1 MENMSIDFAKLYEL
15 VLVYGVQLLTGVAIF
30 FIGRWASK
38 IATRFARAGM
48 EKAKLDKTLVSFVGN
63 LLYYALLGFTII
75 AAMGQMG
82 IETTSFAAAIAA
94 AGLAV
99 GLALQGSLSNFAS
112 GVMIVLF
119 RPFKVGD
126 FIEAAGATGTVD
138 GLNILSTT
146 LKTPDNKI
154 VIVPNKNIMGGN
166 ITNFSARD
174 TRRID
179 LVFSIGYDDDIKA
192 AKKIIEKTVKADKR
206 VLDDPAPMI
215 AVMELAANSVD
226 FAVRPWVKS
235 SDLWA
240 TRCDLIEAIKLEFD
254 KAGISIPFPQR
265 DVHIYEAAKKPAA
278 KSTAKPSAKAK
289 TKKAA

>member
-1 MENMSIDFAKLYEL
+1 MENMDIDFARLYEL
-15 VLVYGVQLLTGVAIF
+15 VLLYGAQMLTGLAIF

-38 IATRFARAGM
+38 IATKFARTAM

-112 GVMIVLF
+112 GIMIVLF

-126 FIEAAGATGTVD
+126 FIDAAGATGTVD
-138 GLNILSTT
+138 SLNILTTT

-154 VIVPNKNIMGGN
+154 IIIPNKNMLDGN
-166 ITNFSARD
+166 ITNFSARN

-192 AKKIIEKTVKADKR
+192 AKKILEKAVKADKR

-215 AVMELAANSVD
+215 SVMELAANSVD

-240 TRCDLIEAIKLEFD
+240 TRCDLIEVIKLEFD

-265 DVHIYEAAKKPAA
+265 DVHIYETSKKPAA
-278 KSTAKPSAKAK
+278 KSTRKAASKPK